1 MLYFKHTEGEEVKK
15 MKDYQIG
22 VLITLSVSAVLQYVD
37 INLLLVVP
45 VIVVIFALLE
55 LMERL
60 KGKSTGGRK

>member
-1 MLYFKHTEGEEVKK
+1 